1 MSDRLKDILK
11 FAGVLNDGMTQAK
24 KEKPKYPKGY
34 EPGVIIEGDNITIV
48 PEPSTEQIVDWSP
61 VLKSL
66 NFDPE
71 KFEVVEPVQARVWTS
86 AVGEGQTE
94 QMYYY
99 KASVKAKGAKRNG
112 PDNDAIIKLIEN
124 YKPPKKTGKKASQ
137 KEDDAFVVCLSD
149 WQLGK
154 KDGDGTAGTV
164 KRILQLKELVK
175 TRVEELRAIGRPLS
189 TLYVVGMGDIVENCD
204 GHYPMQSFNVELN
217 MRDQRQVAKRLVTD
231 LMLEWLPLFEEIYL
245 VAVPGN
251 HGEERR
257 NGKAYTNFADN
268 MDVEIFENVMDA
280 FKLYPEKFS
289 KVKYAIP
296 NDERLDVNIEIANHN
311 YTFIHGH
318 QLTKGSTIKQKVES
332 WFNGQVKGKQP
343 AMYADAII
351 NGHFHHF
358 EAAHDGELIWMMCPA
373 LEGGSEWFRNQA
385 GVHAPS
391 GTLTFRVSPEHVM
404 SDLQILR

>member
-11 FAGVLNDGMTQAK
+11 FAGVFNDGMTQATK
-24 KEKPKYPKGY
+24 AKQQYPKGY
-34 EPGVIIEGDNITIV
+34 EPGVIYNGDKITII
-48 PEPSTEQIVDWSP
+48 PEGSKDKIVDWSP

-99 KASVKAKGAKRNG
+99 KASVRAKGAKGSG
-112 PDNDAIIKLIEN
+112 PDNAAIIKIIEN
-124 YKPPKKTGKKASQ
+124 YKPAKPNTKKS
-137 KEDDAFVVCLSD
+137 KEKEKDAFVVCLSD

-154 KDGDGTAGTV
+154 KDGDGTEGTV
-164 KRILQLKELVK
+164 KRILNLKESVK
-175 TRVEELRAIGRPLS
+175 QRVEELRTIGRPLT
-189 TLYVVGMGDIVENCD
+189 TLYVVGMGDLIENCE
-204 GHYPMQSFNVELN
+204 GHYPMQAFNVELN
-217 MRDQRQVAKRLVTD
+217 MRDQRQIAKRLVVN
-231 LMLEWLPLFEEIYL
+231 LLLEWLPLFDEIFL

-280 FKLYPEKFS
+280 FNLYPEKFG
-289 KVKYAIP
+289 KIKYFIP
-296 NDERLDVNIEIANHN
+296 NDERLDVNISIAEHN
-311 YTFIHGH
+311 FTFIHGH
-318 QLTKGSTIKQKVES
+318 QLTKGGTIKQKLEN
-332 WFNGQVKGKQP
+332 WYNGQVKGKQP
-343 AMYADAII
+343 AMHSDAII
-351 NGHFHHF
+351 NGHYHHF
-358 EAAHDGELIWMMCPA
+358 EASHDGDLIWMMCPA
-373 LEGGSEWFRNQA
+373 LEGGSDWYRNQA

-391 GTLTFRVSPEHVM
+391 GTLTFRVSPKYVM
-404 SDLQILR
+404 TDLQILR

>member
-1 MSDRLKDILK
+1 MSDRLKDILQ
-11 FAGVLNDGMTQAK
+11 FAGVLNEGMIQAT
-24 KEKPKYPKGY
+24 KPKVKYPKGF
-34 EPGVIIEGDNITIV
+34 EPGVLIDGDNITIV
-48 PEPSTEQIVDWSP
+48 PEASKEKIVDWSP

-71 KFEVVEPVQARVWTS
+71 KFEVIEPVQARVWTS

-99 KASVKAKGAKRNG
+99 KASVQAKGDKRKG
-112 PDNDAIIKLIEN
+112 PDNDAIIKIIDN
-124 YKPPKKTGKKASQ
+124 YKPPKVFKKAKP
-137 KEDDAFVVCLSD
+137 KEDDAFIICLSD

-154 KDGDGTAGTV
+154 KDGGGTEGTV
-164 KRILQLKELVK
+164 KRILALKESVK
-175 TRVEELRAIGRPLS
+175 TRVEELRTIGRPLG
-189 TLYVVGMGDIVENCD
+189 TLYVVGMGDLVENCD
-204 GHYPMQSFNVELN
+204 GHYAMQTFNVELN
-217 MRDQRQVAKRLVTD
+217 MRDQRQIAKRLVVE
-231 LMLEWLPLFEEIYL
+231 LLLEWLPIFDEIYL

-280 FKLYPEKFS
+280 FKLHPEKFG

-296 NDERLDVNIEIANHN
+296 NDERLDVNIEIAGHN

-318 QLTKGSTIKQKVES
+318 QLTKGSTIKQKIENWYS
-332 WFNGQVKGKQP
+332 GQVKGKQP
-343 AMYADAII
+343 AMFADAII
-351 NGHFHHF
+351 NGHYHHF

-373 LEGGSEWFRNQA
+373 LEGGSDWFRNKA

-391 GTLTFRVSPEHVM
+391 GTLTFRVSEGDVM
-404 SDLQILR
+404 TDLQILR